1 MQKYILQVASSGK
14 ADWNKRYE
22 KSNENQLNKEHSY
35 CDLQPNEIAQD
46 IISLI
51 DENIIFI
58 EKYENIKQQVQTEYK
73 VLLIGVGPHNNGE
86 ISLYDEKGN
95 NKGNEIAQIDKEPF
109 EGKRRMNRLFL
120 FKEKPEQLIFC
131 NNKLDKQCIKDVI
144 FENDCATLIIDF
156 DE

>member
-58 EKYENIKQQVQTEYK
+58 EKYENIKK
-73 VLLIGVGPHNNGE
+73 VFIRDSKE
-86 ISLYDEKGN
+86 I
-95 NKGNEIAQIDKEPF
+95 
-109 EGKRRMNRLFL
+109 LFYY
-120 FKEKPEQLIFC
+120 
-131 NNKLDKQCIKDVI
+131 
-144 FENDCATLIIDF
+144 
-156 DE
+156 